1 MTVYAVSYDLRKPGQ
16 NYQPL
21 WDRLRQWK
29 AIRALESFW
38 LIEANANSAA
48 AIRDDLR
55 KYIDDNDRLLVAALS
70 GEAAWH
76 NLKEGSDQ
84 FLLKRFGSG

>member
-1 MTVYAVSYDLRKPGQ
+1 MTVYAASYDLRKPGR

-21 WDRLRQWK
+21 WDRLGQWK
-29 AIRALESFW
+29 AIRVLESFW
-38 LIEANANSAA
+38 LIDANPNSAA

-55 KYIDDNDRLLVAALS
+55 KYIDANDGLLVAALS

-76 NLKEGSDQ
+76 NLKPGSDQ
-84 FLLKRFGSG
+84 YLLKHFGSG